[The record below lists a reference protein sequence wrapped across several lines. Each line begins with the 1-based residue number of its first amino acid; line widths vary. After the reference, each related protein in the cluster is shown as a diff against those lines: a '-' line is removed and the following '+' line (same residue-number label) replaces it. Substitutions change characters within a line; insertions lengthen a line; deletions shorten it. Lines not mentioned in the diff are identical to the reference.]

1 MGLRRLLGVLTFFA
15 ILIVVAGPARPAVA
29 LSCAPFPDT
38 GMSPRSIVAGTETM
52 LNGRSFFESYDFAVT
67 GTVSSVTTDEVTG
80 SATYGSTAV
89 VFDVLNAY
97 GLETVGRALVVNESD
112 PGWMTGYQF
121 EIGQTYFVP
130 LKAVGP
136 QGRPNYSFVC
146 DPITPMTLA
155 EAMALPE
162 FAHGELLVAVP
173 EDELVA
179 VSTSTEAA
187 VSVSGDE
194 ADTSGSKDGV
204 GLVIS
209 GSVALLVLLLAG
221 WAYSARRRQTRAGG
235 QD

>member
-1 MGLRRLLGVLTFFA
+1 MGLRRLSGVLAFFA
-15 ILIVVAGPARPAVA
+15 ILIVVAGPARPIIA
-29 LSCAPFPDT
+29 LSCAPSPYN
-38 GMSPRSIVAGTETM
+38 GISPRAIVAGTETM

-67 GTVSSVTTDEVTG
+67 GIVSSVTTDEVTG
-80 SATYGSTAV
+80 STTYGSTAV

-97 GLETVGRALVVNESD
+97 GLETVGHALVVSQS
-112 PGWMTGYQF
+112 GSMSGYPF

-136 QGRPNYSFVC
+136 QGQPNYSFLC
-146 DPITPMTLA
+146 DPITPLTLV

-162 FAHGELLVAVP
+162 FASGELLVAVP

-179 VSTSTEAA
+179 VSTSTESA
-187 VSVSGDE
+187 VSVSGD
-194 ADTSGSKDGV
+194 SGSKAGV